1 MMDIV
6 NIDSPELLELY
17 QPSMDN
23 TEEVYVA
30 PVVVQNEVVSN
41 MTIERFPKLQQ
52 RLSILPLYPTKES
65 NHQSHPLLT
74 NIPRM

>member
-17 QPSMDN
+17 QPNMDI

-52 RLSILPLYPTKES
+52 RLSYPTKDS